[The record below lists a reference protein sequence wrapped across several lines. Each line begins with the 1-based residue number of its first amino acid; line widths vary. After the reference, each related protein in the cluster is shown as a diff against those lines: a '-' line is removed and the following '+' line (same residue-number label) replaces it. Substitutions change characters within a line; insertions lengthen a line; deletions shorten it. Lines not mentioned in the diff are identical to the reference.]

1 MRPTRARVC
10 RTSLWLA
17 FGVLGGIAAG
27 CASQKAAQAPA
38 AREME
43 ATTAADAAPAEPT
56 SPQAGTTEPT
66 TLDEATRAL
75 DGAERALIDLF
86 PRAPSEGAG
95 PSPEAMASEGRCV
108 DVCRALESMKRARD
122 HVCKLA
128 EGEPVRCTNAN
139 ERVER
144 AKARAVAACPTCS

>member
-1 MRPTRARVC
+1 MKALTAM
-10 RTSLWLA
+10 WLTGA
-17 FGVLGGIAAG
+17 VLTCIAAG
-27 CASQKAAQAPA
+27 CASQKAAHAPA

-43 ATTAADAAPAEPT
+43 ATTAGDAAPEHAAPA
-56 SPQAGTTEPT
+56 PGTTTPA
-66 TLDEATRAL
+66 TLDEATRELETAEKAL
-75 DGAERALIDLF
+75 GDLF
-86 PRAPSEGAG
+86 
-95 PSPEAMASEGRCV
+95 SPATSPDGTPGTESMASEGRCV

-128 EGEPVRCTNAN
+128 EGEPLRCESAN